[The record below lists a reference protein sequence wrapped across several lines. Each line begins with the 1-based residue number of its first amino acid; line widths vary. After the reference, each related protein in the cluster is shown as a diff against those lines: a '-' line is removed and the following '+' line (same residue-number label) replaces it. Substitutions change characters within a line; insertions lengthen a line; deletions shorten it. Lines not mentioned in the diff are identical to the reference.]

1 MFKKLVS
8 IGLTLTVLLGLY
20 STASA
25 SPRRPPL
32 NPSRDLGPAAP
43 VEAVTDPSAMLAEIN
58 ALRAASGLLP
68 YAANPI
74 LMAVAQAHSVY
85 MATSGNVTHYG
96 ADGSRPF
103 QRALAA
109 GYPVSGD
116 LSLGGFYSEN
126 IIAGHDMSVSA
137 AVSAWQGDAPH
148 LNTMLSENFTEA
160 GVGVSI
166 VDGVVY
172 YVLDASR
179 PAGTFPS
186 YTPPA
191 GGPTPGPI
199 AVPVIPNTPNA
210 DGSLVHTVKAGEAL
224 WTIAAV
230 YETTVEEVLE
240 MNGLKNSYI
249 YPGDKLVIRAAF
261 TQTPAAP
268 SPFPTGTDRPTSTPP
283 ATATATITATS
294 SPVPRAASETGGGG
308 VTAVAG
314 IVIAALLAA
323 GVITLVS
330 SRRETFRTND

>member
-1 MFKKLVS
+1 MMKKLLIPAGLALILVLELVS
-8 IGLTLTVLLGLY
+8 T
-20 STASA
+20 SSA
-25 SPRRPPL
+25 SPRLPSE
-32 NPSRDLGPAAP
+32 NPSLDPGPAAP
-43 VEAVTDPSAMLAEIN
+43 AAAVTDPSALIAEVN
-58 ALRAASGLLP
+58 ALRAANGLPP

-96 ADGSRPF
+96 PDGSRPF

-126 IIAGHDMSVSA
+126 IIAGPDMSVSA

-148 LNTMLSENFTEA
+148 LNTMLSPNFTEA
-160 GVGVSI
+160 GVGASI
-166 VDGVVY
+166 VDGYVY

-210 DGSLVHTVKAGEAL
+210 DGSLVHIVKAGEAL

-230 YETTVEEVLE
+230 YETTVEDVLE
-240 MNGLKNSYI
+240 LNGLKNSYI
-249 YPGDKLVIRAAF
+249 YPGDRLVIRTAF
-261 TQTPAAP
+261 TPTPVTP
-268 SPFPTGTDRPTSTPP
+268 SPFSTRTDRPTSTPS
-283 ATATATITATS
+283 ATATAALTATS
-294 SPVPRAASETGGGG
+294 SPFPRAAPAAGGGG
-308 VTAVAG
+308 TIAVAG

-323 GVITLVS
+323 GVITLIS
-330 SRRETFRTND
+330 SRRETLR

>member
-1 MFKKLVS
+1 MWTKRLLPAG
-8 IGLTLTVLLGLY
+8 ITLALFLGLF
-20 STASA
+20 SSASA
-25 SPRRPPL
+25 APPDF
-32 NPSRDLGPAAP
+32 RPAAP
-43 VEAVTDPSAMLAEIN
+43 VDAVTDPSALLAEVN
-58 ALRAASGLLP
+58 ALRAANGLSP

-85 MATSGNVTHYG
+85 MATSGNVTHFG

-126 IIAGHDMSVSA
+126 IIAGLDMSASA

-148 LNTMLSENFTEA
+148 LNTMLSPNFTEA

-166 VDGVVY
+166 VDGYVY

-210 DGSLVHTVKAGEAL
+210 DGSLVHIVKAGEAL

-230 YETTVEEVLE
+230 YGTTVEGVLE
-240 MNGLKNSYI
+240 LNGLKNSYI
-249 YPGDKLVIRAAF
+249 YPGDKLVIRTAF
-261 TQTPAAP
+261 TPTPATP
-268 SPFPTGTDRPTSTPP
+268 SPFPTATDRPTSTPS
-283 ATATATITATS
+283 ATATAAITATS
-294 SPVPRAASETGGGG
+294 SPVPRAALTTGGGG
-308 VTAVAG
+308 TVAAAG
-314 IVIAALLAA
+314 IIIAALLAA

-330 SRRETFRTND
+330 SRRETLR